1 MTNGFEKKK
10 PFLMLS
16 LILKA
21 FEEDTQLKYVIWEK
35 VNF

>member
-1 MTNGFEKKK
+1 MVLKKYL
-10 PFLMLS
+10 FLMLS

-35 VNF
+35 VN